1 MTIKTMLPEA
11 IGVSVLT
18 SVDVL
23 SAASVATVLLSNPVP
38 VDMLVLWLGVVTLDV
53 DIVNA
58 ESDVLGIDGIRSD
71 TLLLVLCFVVEAGL
85 AVVVAPLSSVAFIV
99 VV

>member
-23 SAASVATVLLSNPVP
+23 SAASVDEVGIFVSVNATVLQ
-38 VDMLVLWLGVVTLDV
+38 
-53 DIVNA
+53 
-58 ESDVLGIDGIRSD
+58 
-71 TLLLVLCFVVEAGL
+71 
-85 AVVVAPLSSVAFIV
+85 
-99 VV
+99 